1 MRQKNTPEHLKW
13 KKNHCSQLIDKFT
26 QNLLQNLPWNFGKI
40 LIIQG
45 PFQFLENSPVL
56 IGSPNGQGI
65 LVIFHDTA
73 VDERSLEFKSLFS
86 MAEIR
91 DSPVELGS
99 LSHELQ
105 GYSKVSWILEPSTVG
120 IQADGPPRREGSS
133 SHTTRALYIHYESG
147 CLHQKAGMAYIFPWI
162 TYIYLIWI

>member
-1 MRQKNTPEHLKW
+1 MKKKSLFATNWQIHSKSTTESTVKFWKNTHNSRSVPV
-13 KKNHCSQLIDKFT
+13 
-26 QNLLQNLPWNFGKI
+26 FGE
-40 LIIQG
+40 
-45 PFQFLENSPVL
+45 FSRTNWF
-56 IGSPNGQGI
+56 PNGQGI